1 MPCNELTDRAD
12 GLTEAVTCIR
22 QWKISDLL
30 VDLAIM
36 IDLLQVTLRS
46 KGPSVKVCDHAWPHG
61 SYWVD
66 HDLTF
71 PMCHT
76 DAIGFRGSDFIGT
89 FIIIVCN
96 QLYLMQGTKC
106 LHSSL

>member
-30 VDLAIM
+30 VDLASM

-61 SYWVD
+61 SRS
-66 HDLTF
+66 HF
-71 PMCHT
+71 
-76 DAIGFRGSDFIGT
+76 SDVPHRCDRISW
-89 FIIIVCN
+89 
-96 QLYLMQGTKC
+96 Q
-106 LHSSL
+106 